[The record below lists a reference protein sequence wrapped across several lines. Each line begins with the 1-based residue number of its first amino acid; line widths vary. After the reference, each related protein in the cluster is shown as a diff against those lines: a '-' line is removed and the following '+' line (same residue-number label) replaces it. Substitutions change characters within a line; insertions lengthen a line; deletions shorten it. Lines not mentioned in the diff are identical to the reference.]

1 MSVSSHPSSDQ
12 AKPFPVAD
20 LTDLLPLASAILSTV
35 SGRLVYGPNAI
46 LTAWCQQLAQRYAG
60 RGAVMLTLPG
70 RRILLVVDRD
80 LSIHILSQPPSR
92 SAYLPGRLKVQA
104 MALLAPHALTIAHD
118 QEWLGWRA
126 FHEAV
131 LCPGSPHPDLS
142 VHLPTIRA
150 AFSTPVQSLADI
162 RQRLG
167 AAMLALVFGVGP
179 GAPGLKAAD
188 LMAVAED
195 VQQLADLVNQ
205 PLRRLLLGPF
215 QRRRRERIYEALGE
229 VWQTSSDGSPP
240 GSLLAR
246 AHAVDCH
253 GAERGALLEQLPHW
267 MFTFQ
272 GSASTLFGRT
282 LVLLLSQP
290 ELLEKV
296 REEVR
301 TVCGSDAPR
310 SEDQIARLCLL
321 EACVMETG
329 RLYPPVPLTVHRRAS
344 EEIHDGRRVPAD
356 TDILQLFVLLQR
368 PQLPFVEASEFQPF
382 RWLERPG
389 ACPFSDVFLSG
400 ARTCPGKDLILFVL
414 KTGLATIL
422 AGRLPTVPHG
432 AFLQA
437 RWPLSFPDRLIRF
450 TASPSTS

>member
-1 MSVSSHPSSDQ
+1 MSVASRPNSDQ
-12 AKPFPVAD
+12 AQSFPGAD
-20 LTDLLPLASAILSTV
+20 LTDLLQLAGAIFSTAR
-35 SGRLVYGPNAI
+35 GRLVYGPSAI
-46 LTAWCQQLAQRYAG
+46 LTAWCQHLAQRYAG
-60 RGAVMLTLPG
+60 KGAVMLPLPG

-80 LSIHILSQPPSR
+80 LSVHILSQPPSR

-104 MALLAPHALTIAHD
+104 MNVLAPHALTIAHD
-118 QEWLGWRA
+118 QEWLHWRA
-126 FHEAV
+126 FNEAV
-131 LCPGSPHPDLS
+131 LCPGSPHPDQS

-150 AFSTPVQSLADI
+150 AFSTPPHALADI

-167 AAMLALVFGVGP
+167 AAMLAVVFGVGP
-179 GAPGLKAAD
+179 GAPAQKAAD
-188 LMAVAED
+188 LMAVADD

-205 PLRRLLLGPF
+205 PLRRLFLGRF
-215 QRRRRERIYEALGE
+215 QGRRRERIYAALGE
-229 VWQTSSDGSPP
+229 VWQASSDGSPA

-246 AHAVDCH
+246 VHAVDTDR
-253 GAERGALLEQLPHW
+253 ADRRELLEQLPHW

-290 ELLEKV
+290 DLLEKV

-301 TVCGSDAPR
+301 MVCGADGPR
-310 SEDQIARLCLL
+310 SQDQIARLALL

-329 RLYPPVPLTVHRRAS
+329 RLYPPVPLTVHRRDS
-344 EEIHDGRRVPAD
+344 EEIHEGRRVPAD

-368 PQLPFVEASEFQPF
+368 PQQPFVEASEYQPL

-400 ARTCPGKDLILFVL
+400 ARTCPGKDLILFVI
-414 KTGLATIL
+414 KTALATIL
-422 AGRLPTVPHG
+422 AGDLPTVAHG
-432 AFLQA
+432 AFRQA

-450 TASPSTS
+450 TASPSTT